1 MSGFMHTLKQ
11 LTSQGIE
18 GYFAVKYAEY
28 AKRSEEMQKEYS
40 RLAEHVVGI
49 FSKGRLLEIG
59 PGPAFVSIEI
69 AKRLPD
75 IEITGLEISDSMIE
89 IANSNTMEQGLSNRI
104 LFRKAD
110 ASKMPFSDSEFDF
123 VVTSGSLHH
132 WKRPMEVINEIY
144 RVLKPGCKCIISDL
158 VKDTPAERIR
168 EFASKIDSRI
178 MRWGLMHSFKEGYT
192 VNAINAL
199 IKDTRFKSAEI
210 EVEDISMRIL
220 LKRRY

>member
-1 MSGFMHTLKQ
+1 MLGFFHTLKQ

-18 GYFAVKYAEY
+18 RYFAAKYADF
-28 AKRSEEMQKEYS
+28 AKRSEELQKGYS
-40 RLAEHVVGI
+40 RLVEHVAGI
-49 FSKGRLLEIG
+49 FSKGKLLEIG
-59 PGPAFVSIEI
+59 PGPAFLSIEI
-69 AKRLPD
+69 AKRLPNT
-75 IEITGLEISDSMIE
+75 EITGLEISDSMIE
-89 IANSNTMEQGLSNRI
+89 IANRNIVEQRLSNRI
-104 LFRKAD
+104 AFRKGD
-110 ASKMPFSDSEFDF
+110 ASKMPFSDSEFDL

-132 WKRPMEVINEIY
+132 WKRPMEAINEIY

-210 EVEDISMRIL
+210 EVEEDISMRIL
-220 LKRRY
+220 LKKE